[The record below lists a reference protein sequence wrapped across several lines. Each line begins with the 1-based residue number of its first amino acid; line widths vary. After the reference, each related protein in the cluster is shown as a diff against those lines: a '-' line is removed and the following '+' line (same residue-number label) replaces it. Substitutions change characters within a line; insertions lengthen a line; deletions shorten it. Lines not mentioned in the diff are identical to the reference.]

1 MYRVASGIDLGSR
14 MQPSRDVV
22 TGWVKMN
29 REAHLLS
36 TVVAHLSTHSD
47 PLVCFEC
54 RSSMLVNR
62 KLCHHCPNSKR
73 HRIARST
80 AVHYTPRRPVGEG
93 GYDALDLLKR
103 R

>member
-1 MYRVASGIDLGSR
+1 MTRIASGIDLGSR
-14 MQPSRDVV
+14 MQPSRDVM

-62 KLCHHCPNSKR
+62 ELCHHCPSSKR

-80 AVHYTPRRPVGEG
+80 AVHHTPRRPVGEG
-93 GYDALDLLKR
+93 GYDVLD
-103 R
+103 